1 MAKSP
6 RKRITQSIDLR
17 PDSSVVVGDGII
29 PGTSG
34 SSEPPIPPNTANI
47 ISLTTNPISPEINSN
62 FSVTVVI
69 SGNFVSDGV
78 ALEYYYTRANGSEFG
93 WVGVPP
99 TTDNS
104 ATFTLASG
112 LSNGSASVA
121 VRTVQNKTISDQQTL
136 AFNIIGEESL
146 VPFLYTD
153 SYGGG
158 SMQSIPWHGGS
169 GSNYPAGGISFQGH
183 QQIVLQCRNSI

>member
-17 PDSSVVVGDGII
+17 PDSSQVIGQGVIPAGPADLPLVVG
-29 PGTSG
+29 SG
-34 SSEPPIPPNTANI
+34 SIT
-47 ISLTTNPISPEINSN
+47 SLTTNPISPAINSN
-62 FSVTVVI
+62 FTVTFTI
-69 SGNFVSDGV
+69 SGTFSDGILAQYKYV
-78 ALEYYYTRANGSEFG
+78 RANGTETEWTNITS
-93 WVGVPP
+93 
-99 TTDNS
+99 TTSNS

-112 LSNGSASVA
+112 LVSGSASVSIQTFQKNIL
-121 VRTVQNKTISDQQTL
+121 VDVKTL

-169 GSNYPAGGISFQGH
+169 GSTTDRSSMQELHLTLYQEEHPPLEH
-183 QQIVLQCRNSI
+183 